1 MSTITQLSTLNINV
15 LTTEQYNS
23 IADKDENELYFL
35 TDNISTADKLNV
47 ARTIS
52 LSGDTTGD
60 TTFDGSANVTIS
72 TTLADSGVSAGG
84 YGPSANASPKHN
96 GTFSVPY
103 FTVDAKGRITSASTK
118 TITLPTDNDT
128 TYSTGTTTTS
138 GLTKL
143 YTGTGSNTDGTM
155 TQSAITTQL
164 NNKQST
170 ITGGA
175 STITTSNLTASR
187 ALVSNTSGKVSV
199 STITSTEL
207 GYLSGVTS
215 GIQAQL
221 DNKQAA
227 IGSAGDSD
235 TPIYFSNGNPV
246 ACTGYMVKSDSNGY
260 YIEI

>member
-1 MSTITQLSTLNINV
+1 MSTTTQLSTLNINI
-15 LTTEQYNS
+15 LTTEQYNG

-35 TDNISTADKLNV
+35 TDASSFDSSLDSTSENAVQNK
-47 ARTIS
+47 
-52 LSGDTTGD
+52 
-60 TTFDGSANVTIS
+60 VT
-72 TTLADSGVSAGG
+72 
-84 YGPSANASPKHN
+84 
-96 GTFSVPY
+96 
-103 FTVDAKGRITSASTK
+103 TSA
-118 TITLPTDNDT
+118 
-128 TYSTGTTTTS
+128 
-138 GLTKL
+138 
-143 YTGTGSNTDGTM
+143 
-155 TQSAITTQL
+155 L
-164 NNKQST
+164 NNKQPT
-170 ITGGA
+170 ITAGA
-175 STITTSNLTASR
+175 S
-187 ALVSNTSGKVSV
+187 TSGKVAV